1 MSASNPSA
9 KPKTPIFF
17 DFGLNLLVLM
27 SFRLSGRDSTLAG
40 SRESIEKLE
49 RLCSGLNYLLLL
61 CLNGSSGMLRLPI
74 REIIESAL
82 AMLWRID
89 CCEMRAE

>member
-1 MSASNPSA
+1 
-9 KPKTPIFF
+9 
-17 DFGLNLLVLM
+17 
-27 SFRLSGRDSTLAG
+27 
-40 SRESIEKLE
+40 
-49 RLCSGLNYLLLL
+49 
-61 CLNGSSGMLRLPI
+61 LNGSSGMLRLPI